1 MTFPLLTTVQ
11 EAVRLGILN
20 AVGRRLNDAE
30 RSLYVRSGTVFV
42 WEESEDDAGIKRW
55 TDGCMWSQSRMRE
68 PFLFYEEKL
77 QDDRTGMVGKSW
89 SPSVTQVQSILLGF

>member
-1 MTFPLLTTVQ
+1 M
-11 EAVRLGILN
+11 
-20 AVGRRLNDAE
+20 
-30 RSLYVRSGTVFV
+30 YVRSGTVFV

-77 QDDRTGMVGKSW
+77 QDDRVGMVVSHG
-89 SPSVTQVQSILLGF
+89 VTQVQFTLL